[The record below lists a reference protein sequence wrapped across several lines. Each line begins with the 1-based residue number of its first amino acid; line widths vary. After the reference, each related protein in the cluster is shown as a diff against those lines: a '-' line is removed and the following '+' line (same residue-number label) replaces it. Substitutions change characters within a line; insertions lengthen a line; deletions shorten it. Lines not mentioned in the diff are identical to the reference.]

1 MSRIVVRT
9 PPRPALAYPVVV
21 EAGGIERLPEL
32 LAEVAPASRYAV
44 VADAVVADL
53 VGVRV
58 RDMLEG
64 AGLAVDLVRFPAGE
78 PHKTRE
84 SWGSVSDALVGRGVG
99 RDGCILAVG
108 GGVTGDLAGF
118 VAATFM
124 RGIACVQVPTTLLA
138 MVDAAVGGKTGVD
151 TPAGKNLVGSF
162 HHPRAVLMD
171 PRVLATLPDDQF
183 RSGLAETVKHGA
195 IADAAY
201 LEWIRASAEALLARD
216 EEALTRLITRS
227 VEIKAEVVSEDPEE
241 AGRRQILNFGHTL
254 GHALEAWGGF
264 LLPHGYAV
272 GAGMVAAADLGESL
286 GVTRAGTAQVLRDAL
301 GALKIPARPSGAVP
315 PARILDLARRDKKVR
330 EQRPYYVLLE
340 EIGVVARS
348 EAEGWSFPIDDA
360 RVAEVLERAWT

>member
-1 MSRIVVRT
+1 MSRILVST
-9 PPRPALAYPVVV
+9 PPRESLRYPVVV
-21 EAGGIERLPEL
+21 EPGGLDGLPAL
-32 LAEVAPASRYAV
+32 LEEAAPAARYAI

-58 RDMLEG
+58 RDLLED
-64 AGLAVDLVRFPAGE
+64 AGLVADLVRFPAGE

-99 RDGCILAVG
+99 RDGCIVALG

-124 RGIACVQVPTTLLA
+124 RGIPYVQVPTTLLA

-151 TPAGKNLVGSF
+151 TPAGKNMIGSF
-162 HHPRAVLMD
+162 HQPRAVLMD

-195 IADAAY
+195 IADASY
-201 LEWIRASAEALLARD
+201 LDWITGSADALLAQE
-216 EEALTRLITRS
+216 EEALSRLITRS

-264 LLPHGYAV
+264 RLPHGYAV
-272 GAGMVAAADLGESL
+272 GAGMVAAAEVGETL
-286 GVTRAGTAQVLRDAL
+286 GVSRAGTAEALRDAL
-301 GALKIPARPSGAVP
+301 GALKIPARPTGTVP
-315 PARILDLARRDKKVR
+315 PPRILDLARRDKKAR
-330 EQRPYYVLLE
+330 EQRPRYILLAHVGE
-340 EIGVVARS
+340 VARPDDG
-348 EAEGWSFPIDDA
+348 GWTFPVDDEQ
-360 RVAEVLERAWT
+360 VAEVLERAWA

>member
-1 MSRIVVRT
+1 MSRIQVST
-9 PPRPALAYPVVV
+9 PARPSLQYPVVV
-21 EAGGIERLPEL
+21 EPGGLDGLPDL
-32 LAEVAPASRYAV
+32 LREVAPASRYAV

-53 VGVRV
+53 VGVPV
-58 RDMLEG
+58 RDLLEG
-64 AGLAVDLVRFPAGE
+64 AGLVADLVRFPAGE

-99 RDGCILAVG
+99 RDGCIVAVG

-124 RGIACVQVPTTLLA
+124 RGIPYVQVPTTLLA

-162 HHPRAVLMD
+162 HQPRAVLMD

-201 LEWIRASAEALLARD
+201 LEWITASADALLAQ
-216 EEALTRLITRS
+216 EEEPLTRLITRS
-227 VEIKAEVVSEDPEE
+227 VEIKAEVVSGDPEE

-264 LLPHGYAV
+264 RLPHGYAV
-272 GAGMVAAADLGESL
+272 GAGMVAAAELGEAL
-286 GVTRAGTAQVLRDAL
+286 EVTRAGTAESLRETLAS
-301 GALKIPARPSGAVP
+301 LKIPARPTGSVP
-315 PARILDLARRDKKVR
+315 PARILDLARRDKKAR
-330 EQRPYYVLLE
+330 AQRARYILLAE
-340 EIGVVARS
+340 VGQVARPDDG
-348 EAEGWSFPIDDA
+348 GWTFAVDDE
-360 RVAEVLERAWT
+360 RVAEVLERAWS